1 MNFCSTA
8 KTLPDAATHDAFTT
22 LYYKT
27 SKDCI

>member
-1 MNFCSTA
+1 MHFYSTA

-27 SKDCI
+27 PEDCI